1 MAVLNGGYLVW
12 LFFTSQL
19 DIVKKGGREMKAT
32 ILIEVDDTDKIT
44 MTTEGYGI
52 ALEIADD
59 MVEMAIKSEMPSF
72 IGKEATYITN

>member
-1 MAVLNGGYLVW
+1 
-12 LFFTSQL
+12 
-19 DIVKKGGREMKAT
+19 MKAT
-32 ILIEVDDTDKIT
+32 ILIEVDDADKIT

>member
-1 MAVLNGGYLVW
+1 
-12 LFFTSQL
+12 
-19 DIVKKGGREMKAT
+19 MKAT
-32 ILIEVDDTDKIT
+32 ILIEVDDIDKIT

-72 IGKEATYITN
+72 IGKEAVYTTN